1 MYLNPINFVTPHK
14 DCPGQGLTKLKH
26 KAFSPI
32 SWSGQFHLD
41 SAPTLQVLDYAQKLF
56 DLELK
61 I

>member
-1 MYLNPINFVTPHK
+1 MCLNLINPMTPHK

-32 SWSGQFHLD
+32 FWMVNFILIH
-41 SAPTLQVLDYAQKLF
+41 APTSQVLDYAQKPF
-56 DLELK
+56 DPKLK